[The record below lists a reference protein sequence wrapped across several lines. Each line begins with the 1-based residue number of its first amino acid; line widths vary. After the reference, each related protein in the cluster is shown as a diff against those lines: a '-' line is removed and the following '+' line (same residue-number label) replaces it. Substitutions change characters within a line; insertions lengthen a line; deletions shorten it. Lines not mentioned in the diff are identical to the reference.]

1 VVGFLKGTVLLL
13 FSPRR
18 TRPLLF
24 LPMATSFTGEY
35 DCKLDPKGRLVLPAK
50 VKAALPPDDAQQLVL
65 VRGLDPCLV
74 IYPRSAWKFIEDK
87 VTALD
92 EFNEEY
98 RQFQRNFM
106 RGMTEVE
113 LDSIG
118 RFLLPGTMRRYAGL
132 DKDAVV
138 VGIGNR
144 CEIWNPDRYDD
155 YLIKD
160 SGEFSKLAQKFLS
173 VSPDLPGAPAP
184 AL

>member
-1 VVGFLKGTVLLL
+1 
-13 FSPRR
+13 
-18 TRPLLF
+18 
-24 LPMATSFTGEY
+24 MATSLTGEY

-50 VKAALPPDDAQQLVL
+50 VKASLPPADANQLVL
-65 VRGLDPCLV
+65 MRGLDPCLV
-74 IYPRSAWKFIEDK
+74 LYPRSAWVVIEAK
-87 VTALD
+87 ITALD

-106 RGMTEVE
+106 RGMVDVE

-132 DKDAVV
+132 DKEAVV

-144 CEIWNPDRYDD
+144 CEIWDPARYDD

-160 SGEFSKLAQKFLS
+160 SAAFSKLAQKFLS